1 MKDTHYVNP
10 SGAEN
15 TRLKSFAPSKYKRL
29 KTQQL
34 QHATMPF

>member
-10 SGAEN
+10 SGAETLVSRALLLLN
-15 TRLKSFAPSKYKRL
+15 IKRL